1 MDADPYD
8 LERFVT
14 AQANV
19 YDQALSELAAGR
31 KRTHWMWFIFP
42 QLSGLGQS
50 VMSQRY
56 AIQSPAEAEAYL
68 DHPVLGRRLRDCVSA
83 MLAVKARSAHDIL
96 GYPDDLKFRSS
107 MTLFSAVSDDNS
119 LFHMAINRFF
129 EDQPDRKTL
138 ELLANSR
145 R

>member
-1 MDADPYD
+1 
-8 LERFVT
+8 
-14 AQANV
+14 
-19 YDQALSELAAGR
+19 
-31 KRTHWMWFIFP
+31 
-42 QLSGLGQS
+42 
-50 VMSQRY
+50 MSQRY